1 MPWLKGLDFEI
12 AGSGM
17 RLHDGRKMILNVKLL
32 VRELTPYGGQ
42 EGSSRDRKESPF
54 PRANELPSFP
64 RGRILHGARLDGRRS
79 GGGKME
85 ILGERLEAL
94 RSCLLGLLA
103 HISYP
108 DCVFYSFYLFFHVFV
123 SCTAFAVHRAFLLLS
138 RSFISPTL

>member
-12 AGSGM
+12 AGGGM

-32 VRELTPYGGQ
+32 VRELTLYGGQ

-54 PRANELPSFP
+54 LRANELPSLP

-108 DCVFYSFYLFFHVFV
+108 L
-123 SCTAFAVHRAFLLLS
+123 RLLLFLPFLS
-138 RSFISPTL
+138 CFRVLRSVCHT